1 MKQIFNC
8 AKLLFIMLALS
19 LKLDAS
25 NKIHNQSNNVSI
37 EEEEEEET
45 IRACCSD
52 SSRYTYSYD
61 TYENEP
67 FYDEYNENAHPLEED

>member
-1 MKQIFNC
+1 
-8 AKLLFIMLALS
+8 MLALS

-37 EEEEEEET
+37 EEEEET
-45 IRACCSD
+45 IRACYSD